1 MYKVFAVEGG
11 FEIFWCP
18 SAPIHFNDKIAYDG
32 KIYSTRPAAYRRVK
46 QLNDALKEKQAG
58 EQQKRSNQPAA

>member
-18 SAPIHFNDKIAYDG
+18 SAPIHFNDKISYDG
-32 KIYSTRPAAYRRVK
+32 KVYSTRAAAYRRVK
-46 QLNDALKEKQAG
+46 QLNDGLKEDRPGKQK
-58 EQQKRSNQPAA
+58 EPSAA